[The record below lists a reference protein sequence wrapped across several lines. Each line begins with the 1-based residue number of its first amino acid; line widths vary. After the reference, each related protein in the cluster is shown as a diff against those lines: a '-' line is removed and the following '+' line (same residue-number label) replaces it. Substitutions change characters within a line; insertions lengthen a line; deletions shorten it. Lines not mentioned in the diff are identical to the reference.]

1 MKTLLSITLVALH
14 GVMGGSL
21 LTNSNK
27 AKMAER
33 ETILYSSS
41 SNDLPP
47 VSTWDHDPLF
57 LQADSSVVILSNQKQ
72 SEGKHKKQQS
82 CPIGIPFE
90 FESDLFKGQAL
101 IRIRNLENSHD
112 VTSDKEYFR
121 GRKRKNQVIIQ
132 GKFKEEIE
140 YTDVI
145 TGSEYKNGF
154 STQPPVIFQKLLGKV
169 LRRVSPSTDIKL
181 CGDKPKVLM
190 NIGEGAQTISVN
202 NDGEQPDI
210 RSVVNMQEKGFADS
224 SKERKGFFSSL
235 HRRSHNISSE
245 PMVYDTQK
253 VYTFETYDDQMDYIN
268 YRMELTSF
276 IKLDMV
282 NKLDRQPFQVMAR
295 TKTDG
300 RYLWL
305 FTMYHSRHY
314 NN

>member
-210 RSVVNMQEKGFADS
+210 RSVVNM
-224 SKERKGFFSSL
+224 
-235 HRRSHNISSE
+235 
-245 PMVYDTQK
+245 
-253 VYTFETYDDQMDYIN
+253 
-268 YRMELTSF
+268 
-276 IKLDMV
+276 
-282 NKLDRQPFQVMAR
+282 
-295 TKTDG
+295 
-300 RYLWL
+300 
-305 FTMYHSRHY
+305 
-314 NN
+314 